1 MANPLPWKKEFY
13 ERILSNGNVIDKI
26 SEGITV
32 SDANGHFE
40 IFNLKMQ
47 EITGYTQEEA
57 NRAKDFNELI
67 HPALKDRQ
75 DILKSLGEITQ
86 ITGSHEAETVIWS
99 KDGSKKTLVVSTS
112 LIRYKNQD
120 MFLSVWR
127 DVTEHKRLQ
136 DALQYSETRFRRLF
150 EAAQDGILIL
160 DAETGQ
166 IHEVNKFL
174 IELLGYSRE
183 EFLGKKLWEIG
194 AFIDIEKSKT
204 IFRELQTTGYVRYE
218 DLPLRTKDGRLINVE
233 FISNMYEVD
242 HLKVIQCNIRDITVR
257 RDLELERVEF
267 NKKLEEMALKD
278 SHTGLYNHHYLKEA
292 LGANFS
298 KAEREGGLLSVI
310 MMDLDYFKSINDV
323 YGHVFGD
330 LILKQF
336 GAWLIETIRP
346 YDVAIRYGGE
356 EFLII
361 SPGTCRNGALILA
374 NRILDKIRVLDFGD
388 KGRSIK
394 LKLSLAVAAYPEDD
408 VYNDIELLSLADQIL
423 NKAKENGGNR
433 VCSYLN
439 IQEQGKKTSELSD
452 VHSLKDKINKLN
464 LRVTQSLVEETFA
477 FAKAIEQKDHYTGE
491 HSERTV
497 HYAVGIA
504 RKLNLPQEMIELIEQ
519 ATMLHD
525 LGKVGISEQILHKE
539 AKLTIAEF
547 EEIKKHPQIGVDIIR
562 PIHSLHPI
570 IPALLYH
577 HERWDGKG
585 YPYGFKKER
594 IPLIA
599 RIIAIADEY
608 EALVSNRPYRE
619 AYSKEE
625 AIGIVKKASGIK
637 FDPNLVE
644 SFLKVLQ
651 EEGQFL

>member
-1 MANPLPWKKEFY
+1 MANPLPGEKEFY
-13 ERILSNGNVIDKI
+13 ERILSNENVIDKI

-40 IFNLKMQ
+40 IFNLKVQ

-57 NRAKDFNELI
+57 NHAKDFNELI

-75 DILKSLGEITQ
+75 DILKSLSEIAQ
-86 ITGSHEAETVIWS
+86 VTGSREAETVIWS
-99 KDGSKKTLVVSTS
+99 KDGSKKTLIVSTS
-112 LIRYKNQD
+112 LIRYKGQD

-127 DVTEHKRLQ
+127 DVTERKRMQ
-136 DALQYSETRFRRLF
+136 DALQFSETRFLRLF

-166 IHEVNKFL
+166 IQEANKFL

-204 IFRELQTTGYVRYE
+204 IFQELQTTGYVRYE

-233 FISNMYEVD
+233 FVSNVYEVD
-242 HLKVIQCNIRDITVR
+242 RLKVIQCNIRDITVR
-257 RDLELERVEF
+257 RNLELERIES

-292 LGANFS
+292 LEANFS
-298 KAEREGGLLSVI
+298 KAEREAGLLSVI

-323 YGHVFGD
+323 YGHAFGD

-336 GAWLIETIRP
+336 GAWLIKTIRP

-361 SPGTCRNGALILA
+361 SPDTCRNGALILA
-374 NRILDKIRVLDFGD
+374 NRILDKIRLLDFGD

-504 RKLNLPQEMIELIEQ
+504 QKLNLPQETIELIEQ

-651 EEGQFL
+651 EESQFL